1 MDELKGLVASKSLD
15 ECKSILPYWSKSYTK
30 LSIVSIEHNSRSNHC
45 KQQLNIQQQQQQNNQ
60 KDNDRKIR
68 ETCQQ
73 LHERLCSKV
82 SKSLAPHLKTI
93 MPYWILAMSD
103 TYNAA
108 RQVAETAFRT
118 TFNEAK
124 QPDVIN
130 FAKEEILSVRH
141 TYTYITS
148 LPKMT
153 FSNSNNNE
161 TTTKTNRFFMNFSS
175 FRR

>member
-1 MDELKGLVASKSLD
+1 
-15 ECKSILPYWSKSYTK
+15 
-30 LSIVSIEHNSRSNHC
+30 
-45 KQQLNIQQQQQQNNQ
+45 
-60 KDNDRKIR
+60 
-68 ETCQQ
+68 
-73 LHERLCSKV
+73 
-82 SKSLAPHLKTI
+82 